1 MLPAESD
8 ALIPIHVKKENTTMK
23 LSGLLLSVLLVAGTA
38 YASDEITVAKGKELF
53 AASSLGTNGKSCN
66 TCHSGGKGMDKVAT
80 QDADDVSD
88 TVNQCITKAMK
99 GKALDPASADMKS
112 MVLYI
117 KSFAPAAHK

>member
-1 MLPAESD
+1 
-8 ALIPIHVKKENTTMK
+8 MK
-23 LSGLLLSVLLVAGTA
+23 LSGLMLSVLLVAGTA
-38 YASDEITVAKGKELF
+38 YASDEATVAKGKELF
-53 AASSLGTNGKSCN
+53 AASSLGISGKSCN
-66 TCHSGGKGMDKVAT
+66 TCHPGGKGMDKVAT

-117 KSFAPAAHK
+117 KSFAPATHK